1 MESMRGTDVLSPKRE
16 KKSKTDAKE
25 STMRRRV
32 AYKRTGGW
40 TSKKEQG

>member
-1 MESMRGTDVLSPKRE
+1 MESMRGTDVLSRKG
-16 KKSKTDAKE
+16 KKESKTDAKE

-32 AYKRTGGW
+32 DKRTGGW